1 MTEYNI
7 YIVDLDT
14 EKKTYLYTT
23 VAENIAKAVSDP
35 HVEFYKQEFGI
46 ARAAF
51 NVIPTE
57 DDDRNRDDLIFDFI
71 IEEDDS
77 TSSADSK

>member
-23 VAENIAKAVSDP
+23 VAENIAEAVSDP
-35 HVEFYKQEFGI
+35 HVEFYKQKFGI

>member
-23 VAENIAKAVSDP
+23 VAENIAEAVSDP